1 VRSAKVHGDGR
12 IDRCLDPVADEK
24 LGRCLQDSLRFR
36 AIGIGFAMHRPDRP
50 AAAASADA
58 NAETIDAAMSISGV
72 FE

>member
-1 VRSAKVHGDGR
+1 MTAELIAVSTRSRTKSSAVVCKN
-12 IDRCLDPVADEK
+12 
-24 LGRCLQDSLRFR
+24 SLRFR